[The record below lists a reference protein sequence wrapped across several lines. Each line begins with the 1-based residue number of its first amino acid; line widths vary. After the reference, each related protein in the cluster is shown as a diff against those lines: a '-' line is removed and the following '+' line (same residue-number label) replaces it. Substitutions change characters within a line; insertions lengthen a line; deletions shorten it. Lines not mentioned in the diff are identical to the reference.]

1 MSEKEGQKDPRNT
14 LLIVL
19 AVIAILA
26 ILVAVWAIR
35 TRNENVPL
43 MQESELSETTANAPA
58 MQEPELSETTAE
70 PVEPLT
76 NQIAL
81 PQFAWIYLAADT
93 TQQTQTF
100 QNPPQNF
107 AQFRVSIVLDGDTLW
122 ESELLKPGETSAP
135 VVLSRPLEAGE
146 YEAYL
151 VYVCFTDD
159 DSMSQLNGANS
170 PITLKVY

>member
-35 TRNENVPL
+35 TRNENAPP
-43 MQESELSETTANAPA
+43 MQDS
-58 MQEPELSETTAE
+58 ELSETTAE

-146 YEAYL
+146 YEANL